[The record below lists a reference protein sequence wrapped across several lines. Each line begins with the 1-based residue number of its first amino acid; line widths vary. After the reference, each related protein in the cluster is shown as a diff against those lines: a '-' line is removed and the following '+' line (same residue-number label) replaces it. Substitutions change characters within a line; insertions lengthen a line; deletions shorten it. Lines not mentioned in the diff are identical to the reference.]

1 MKTFYQRAPAVS
13 LHLQKPGKTRV
24 DELVAS
30 RIWEHVPSNLPLF
43 FSPLLIIKK
52 DNRPDDCRL
61 VGSCVLLNKA
71 LTRIA

>member
-43 FSPLLIIKK
+43 FLVPSSSSRRII
-52 DNRPDDCRL
+52 
-61 VGSCVLLNKA
+61 VQM
-71 LTRIA
+71 IAGWWGPVSY